1 MKEPKNPLIVTSAH
15 PSSKDRVASY
25 ILNESRQDEIVGC
38 ISVLIALATIA
49 IILRFV
55 ARYISKSKFWVDDML
70 ILGALVVAYGLNG
83 LNINSAINNGWGRHA
98 ITLTPYQLIAFAK
111 ANIATQLLFS
121 TSITLTKLSL
131 LTFYHRIFPIRT
143 FTRLSSAIGILQ
155 ILWLIALILG
165 VFLQCRPL
173 AYFWN
178 RGLEGKCINENSF
191 SYGMSAA
198 NVVTDLLVLG
208 LPVPWLWGL
217 QLGRGKRVGLVG
229 VFALGGFVCVSAI
242 VRIPLL
248 TALKETDTTW
258 TIVNA
263 GIWINVECNLGVVS
277 ACLPVMRPLVKVFPA
292 LFRFRPSA
300 IEPPSS
306 YGYEKRD
313 GKSVPLSGESTWTGS
328 GSTSTKVGTY
338 RGSME
343 GYEREDKPGA
353 TTDWERR
360 EGQRGCVGL
369 ENGARVEIGREN
381 SPGRR
386 EATMV
391 RGCDRRERTWYA
403 IATRGLWT
411 RDEDREKPLPVLTVG
426 ELDMERRARLWSQ
439 GNRF

>member
-1 MKEPKNPLIVTSAH
+1 MQEPKNSFIVTPAH
-15 PSSKDRVASY
+15 PSPEDR
-25 ILNESRQDEIVGC
+25 
-38 ISVLIALATIA
+38 
-49 IILRFV
+49 
-55 ARYISKSKFWVDDML
+55 
-70 ILGALVVAYGLNG
+70 
-83 LNINSAINNGWGRHA
+83 
-98 ITLTPYQLIAFAK
+98 

-131 LTFYHRIFPIRT
+131 LIFYHRIFPIRT
-143 FTRLSSAIGILQ
+143 FTRLSLAIGTLQ

-263 GIWINVECNLGVVS
+263 GIWINVECDLGIVS
-277 ACLPVMRPLVKVFPA
+277 ACLPVMRPLVKGFPA
-292 LFRFRPSA
+292 LFRLRHSA
-300 IEPPSS
+300 VRRPSS
-306 YGYEKRD
+306 YVYEKRN

-343 GYEREDKPGA
+343 GYEREDKPGP

-360 EGQRGCVGL
+360 EGRRGGVGL
-369 ENGARVEIGREN
+369 EDGVRGEIGREDD
-381 SPGRR
+381 PGRR
-386 EATMV
+386 EATMEW
-391 RGCDRRERTWYA
+391 GCDRRERTWYA

-411 RDEDREKPLPVLTVG
+411 KDEDREKPLRVPTVG